1 MWLITVTP
9 KPISDFRI
17 FVFDQEALLLFERNS
32 RSSEKFLFQTLIRY
46 HKNETRSNG
55 VYLSYV
61 RNLEEF
67 GEIGTH

>member
-1 MWLITVTP
+1 M
-9 KPISDFRI
+9 SDFRI

-32 RSSEKFLFQTLIRY
+32 WSSEKFLFQTLIRY

-61 RNLEEF
+61 INLEEF